1 MTVSDGDRPRRRLSI
16 TVVCTGNI
24 CRSPLAE
31 QLLVAR
37 LSEAGLSSAISV
49 QSAGLAAVVGA
60 PMDLIPA
67 EISVRQGGDPSRHG
81 ARELT
86 ASIVSSSDLLLTMT
100 RAQRDELVHLNPRAL
115 RRTFTLT
122 ELVKL
127 LALSANSVDKICGGA
142 QFGEID
148 DSLAERLVQQ
158 SQVLSRSRSRI
169 TLMPSDEVID
179 PYCREREVHEVV
191 GQQISM
197 ACTQI
202 AHNLV
207 GWAAEA
213 ARL

>member
-1 MTVSDGDRPRRRLSI
+1 MTVFDDDRSRHRLTI

-37 LSEAGLSSAISV
+37 LGEAGLSTAITV

-60 PMDLIPA
+60 PMDTVPA
-67 EISVRQGGDPSRHG
+67 EISVRQGGDPSRHRG
-81 ARELT
+81 RQLT
-86 ASIVSSSDLLLTMT
+86 ASTVDSSDLLLTMT
-100 RAQRDELVHLNPRAL
+100 RAQRDELVHQHPRAL

-127 LALSANSVDKICGGA
+127 LALSANTVDQIGIAAHPGLD
-142 QFGEID
+142 GTV
-148 DSLAERLVQQ
+148 AEKLVQQ
-158 SQVLSRSRSRI
+158 SHALSRSRSRI
-169 TLMPSDEVID
+169 TLLPSDDVLD
-179 PYCREREVHEVV
+179 PYRRGRDVHEAV
-191 GQQISM
+191 GQQISL

-202 AHNLV
+202 AHNLA
-207 GWAAEA
+207 GWAVET